1 MSMNEFDETKRQP
14 KGSVSAA
21 VLDQSV
27 QVLKAKDR
35 LGLIPEQV
43 VFVES
48 KKDTTFYRLILD
60 NYRAVCEKFANIGY
74 DFIYIPKVRD
84 EIAERDNG
92 KKLVEALRYCF
103 PDHTLQKIVDF
114 NDLLCDTYSTP
125 SKTKQLFSALRYNN
139 EVDAGLLRLV
149 SDEPDANG
157 NFSFEYTQFVSPE
170 KMAIIEQI
178 DDFVNNH
185 LPYRKNDDA
194 FDDAFE
200 EAFDLFYEEHYE
212 EFSKITPIV
221 SAVKEPEVAYTP
233 EPGLGIHFQI
243 VPYDRPVSDSDSD
256 SDSVTAHTPPP
267 PQPLPDALEKI
278 KEHIEWAQE
287 LGIYEEIIDEIF
299 NILSKIENNNTDN
312 KLKISR
318 LTIDSEY
325 RIFLPDYASR
335 EIEMS
340 VLPKTLFIFFLR
352 HPEGVI
358 LKQLS
363 DYEPEILHIYKALSN
378 RMNEQEMRESI
389 KQLCHPT
396 DNSVNEKISRIKRA
410 FLRQISDRNAR
421 HYYISGRR
429 GGKYNIILNRELVS
443 LPKELRT

>member
-1 MSMNEFDETKRQP
+1 MNSLRQSTP
-14 KGSVSAA
+14 
-21 VLDQSV
+21 LQ
-27 QVLKAKDR
+27 QR
-35 LGLIPEQV
+35 H
-43 VFVES
+43 
-48 KKDTTFYRLILD
+48 
-60 NYRAVCEKFANIGY
+60 NN
-74 DFIYIPKVRD
+74 IYIPKVRD

-103 PDHTLQKIVDF
+103 PDHTLQQIVDF

-125 SKTKQLFSALRYNN
+125 SKTKQLFSVLRYNH
-139 EVDAGLLRLV
+139 EVDAGLLRLI
-149 SDEPDANG
+149 SNEPDENDD
-157 NFSFEYTQFVSPE
+157 FLFEYTQFVSPE
-170 KMAIIEQI
+170 KIAFIEQI

-185 LPYRKNDDA
+185 LPYRKTD
-194 FDDAFE
+194 
-200 EAFDLFYEEHYE
+200 EEHYE

-233 EPGLGIHFQI
+233 EPDMGIRFQFG
-243 VPYDRPVSDSDSD
+243 PPVGKDSD
-256 SDSVTAHTPPP
+256 SDSVTAHTPHP

-287 LGIYEEIIDEIF
+287 LGIYEEIIGEIF

-325 RIFLPDYASR
+325 RIFLPDYASK

-396 DNSVNEKISRIKRA
+396 DNSVKEKISRIKRA